1 MKIRTMIQCALLASL
16 ISICAWLAVP
26 VGDIAVTLQTFGVF
40 VALFTL
46 GGRYG
51 TLTILLYLS
60 LGAVGLP
67 VFSGFQGG
75 LGALLGVTGGYLWGF
90 LLTGVVFLLLGDK
103 APLPAAFLGLAVC
116 YFCGSAWIWH
126 LYAKADVIWILLKCV
141 FPYVLPDLAKIFL
154 ACHISK
160 RIKNALK

>member
-16 ISICAWLAVP
+16 ISICAWLAIP

-116 YFCGSAWIWH
+116 YICGSAWIWH
-126 LYAKADVIWILLKCV
+126 LYAKAAVIWILLKCV